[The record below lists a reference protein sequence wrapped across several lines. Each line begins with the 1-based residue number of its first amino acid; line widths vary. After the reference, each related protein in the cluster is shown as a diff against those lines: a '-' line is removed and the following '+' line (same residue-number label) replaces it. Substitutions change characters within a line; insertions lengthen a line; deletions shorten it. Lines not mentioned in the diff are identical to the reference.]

1 MACKVSGTAFIT
13 GGGNGIGK
21 TTAFTLAQNGI
32 EALSLLDVNEAL
44 LQRTKNELATSHP
57 NVAVEITVG
66 DVSKEACVDEAVCRT
81 VERFG
86 RIDISVHCA
95 GIVGQ
100 PSATHELTAAEW
112 QRVIDINQTGVLLCQ
127 KAVIRQMLTQESRG
141 LRLGRG
147 TIVNMASM
155 FGVVAPGGWS
165 GLSAYTASKHA
176 VVAFSKMDAKAYI
189 QQEIRINAICPGYT
203 DTDLI
208 RTYWDAGFME
218 PDAQRVAIGR
228 RAQPEEIADALLFL
242 ASPMSSYMVGSAL
255 VVDGGYT
262 A

>member
-21 TTAFTLAQNGI
+21 TTAFALAQNGI
-32 EALSLLDVNEAL
+32 EAVSLLDVNESL
-44 LQRTKNELATSHP
+44 LQRTKDELATSHP
-57 NVAVEITVG
+57 QVAVELTVG
-66 DVSKEACVDEAVCRT
+66 DVSKEACVDEAVRRT

-112 QRVIDINQTGVLLCQ
+112 QRVIDINQTGVLLA
-127 KAVIRQMLTQESRG
+127 KRQSRG

-147 TIVNMASM
+147 TIVNVASM

-203 DTDLI
+203 DTDMI
-208 RTYWDAGFME
+208 RTYWDAGYMV
-218 PDAQRVAIGR
+218 PDSQRVAIGR
-228 RAQPEEIADALLFL
+228 RAQPEEIADAVLFL